1 MHMHAPPAHVTQIR
15 ALGQPSP
22 SALGFGALAC
32 RDGWNKVSCSPLLSF
47 NRRWLPLEHTVS
59 SRTSPDFLRFASM
72 TRLQVEWGG
81 GVTM

>member
-1 MHMHAPPAHVTQIR
+1 MHMHAPPAHVTQIH
-15 ALGQPSP
+15 ALGQQPA

-32 RDGWNKVSCSPLLSF
+32 RDGWKRFSCTPILSF
-47 NRRWLPLEHTVS
+47 NRRWLPLEHAVS

-72 TRLQVEWGG
+72 TRLRDKWGG